1 MKFEFKKICLR
12 FLNTPSE
19 IHASDLP
26 RAEIKAAKHYAQC
39 HFKQNKQYF
48 IRGVQKT
55 KIVSGNEG
63 GSNKKISTGTKAGTS
78 QMIVSTPL
86 AREAH
91 FATSAIVANEKK
103 VVLRLGWQR
112 HCIVKSR
119 AQENCLNKM

>member
-1 MKFEFKKICLR
+1 M
-12 FLNTPSE
+12 NTPSE

-119 AQENCLNKM
+119 AQENC